1 MAFLSINVGLVNLM
15 PIPVLDGGH
24 LLFMIIEG
32 VQRRPL
38 PLRVREVASI
48 IGMSMLIV
56 LMLIAFKN
64 DVTRR
69 WDLIIAQ
76 LHDLFG

>member
-1 MAFLSINVGLVNLM
+1 
-15 PIPVLDGGH
+15 
-24 LLFMIIEG
+24 
-32 VQRRPL
+32 
-38 PLRVREVASI
+38 
-48 IGMSMLIV
+48 MSMLIV